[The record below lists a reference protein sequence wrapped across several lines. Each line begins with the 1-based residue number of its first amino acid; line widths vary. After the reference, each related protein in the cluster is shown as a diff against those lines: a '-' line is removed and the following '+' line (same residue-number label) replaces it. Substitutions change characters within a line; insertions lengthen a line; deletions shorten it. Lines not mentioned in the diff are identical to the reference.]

1 MYQITSFLITLCAL
15 FLLVLAAPLPSDV
28 ASLNKRVTHYGRGT
42 WFNVGEGACGD
53 WNVNSD
59 SIVAISAQIYGSGG
73 NCGQWVRV
81 TNTANGQEAY
91 GMTRDECESCGS
103 GDLDMSPGL
112 FEQLGN
118 LDTGVLQ
125 ISWNF
130 MNMDWSP

>member
-1 MYQITSFLITLCAL
+1 MYQLTTLLIVLSAFFLS
-15 FLLVLAAPLPSDV
+15 VLAAPLPD
-28 ASLNKRVTHYGRGT
+28 AKSLDKRTTHYGRGT

-73 NCGQWVRV
+73 NCGQWVHV
-81 TNTANGQEAY
+81 TNTANGKSAY
-91 GMTRDECESCGS
+91 GLTRDECESCGA

-112 FEQLGN
+112 FEQIGDLS
-118 LDTGVLQ
+118 TGVLS

-130 MNMDWSP
+130 EAMGWSP